1 MIRIALKPPL
11 ERFANNK
18 YMSTNPET
26 VKFENSEEKA
36 EKAKNAQE
44 LSDKIT
50 EIKENL
56 NKELEREGEVI

>member
-1 MIRIALKPPL
+1 
-11 ERFANNK
+11 
-18 YMSTNPET
+18 MSTNPET

-36 EKAKNAQE
+36 EKAETTQE